1 MKYAQEC
8 KARRVVSIHLQVG
21 ELRDVVEEW
30 VQRYFDYLSE
40 GTIAEGSKL
49 VFKRTPAVLKC
60 SNCGRSYQAD
70 VRQPEFSCPD
80 CGSTGFVIVSGRE
93 FVIESIGVI

>member
-1 MKYAQEC
+1 LKYAQEC

-49 VFKRTPAVLKC
+49 VFKRTPAS
-60 SNCGRSYQAD
+60 SNAAIAAALTRLM
-70 VRQPEFSCPD
+70 
-80 CGSTGFVIVSGRE
+80 
-93 FVIESIGVI
+93 